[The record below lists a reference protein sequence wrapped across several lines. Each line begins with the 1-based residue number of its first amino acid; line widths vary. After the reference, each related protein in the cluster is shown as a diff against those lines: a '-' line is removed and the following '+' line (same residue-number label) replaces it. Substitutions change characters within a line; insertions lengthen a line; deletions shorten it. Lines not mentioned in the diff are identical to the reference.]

1 MARTITPSGRSA
13 PKPRILRP
21 NFALVSNSAVERR
34 NGTTRTPSLAS
45 ARVSSRACQ
54 SYPSTASAMR
64 SPARASP
71 IEGRI
76 EQGRI
81 AAAGVEALAGLQR
94 GDDHFRGAE
103 QQRIDRVEI
112 ALELSEQL
120 REKSREVELGN
131 CSARLLASAAGPA
144 TMRCTRPA

>member
-21 NFALVSNSAVERR
+21 NFARVSNSAVDRR
-34 NGTTRTPSLAS
+34 KAPTRTPSPAS

-54 SYPSTASAMR
+54 SNPSTASAMR
-64 SPARASP
+64 SPVRASP

-81 AAAGVEALAGLQR
+81 AAPGVEALAGLQR

-112 ALELSEQL
+112 AVELSEQL
-120 REKSREVELGN
+120 RERPPEVARSRARQLFGQALGV
-131 CSARLLASAAGPA
+131 RG
-144 TMRCTRPA
+144 RPGDDE